1 MAMRMAAEVLKARA
15 FKTISTSRGNK
26 TLQRS
31 SWERVMR
38 ECQLADNF
46 RIDDLRRS
54 VLVKNIPDALLRK
67 EILEHRFSAVG
78 SVRKVFIRAPA
89 SYNPKA
95 IRASSLVSQDIASSS
110 AVVSFESGFSVATSL
125 EELNDAAVDVRY
137 PSSGMQIEIN
147 KGWEYGWMPRFS
159 RKPRGGSYRRILIRN
174 LPLAMTSFDL
184 RKLLNQLS
192 RTNYAM
198 MQWAVEDF
206 ENHISATAE
215 FQTTFDALCALEQL
229 NSISIEGNPIFAELY
244 PLNYNFNYSSLTDRR
259 KAYIQEFSNPSELFA
274 SVLKSTPSETD

>member
-1 MAMRMAAEVLKARA
+1 
-15 FKTISTSRGNK
+15 
-26 TLQRS
+26 
-31 SWERVMR
+31 
-38 ECQLADNF
+38 
-46 RIDDLRRS
+46 
-54 VLVKNIPDALLRK
+54 
-67 EILEHRFSAVG
+67 
-78 SVRKVFIRAPA
+78 
-89 SYNPKA
+89 
-95 IRASSLVSQDIASSS
+95 
-110 AVVSFESGFSVATSL
+110 
-125 EELNDAAVDVRY
+125 
-137 PSSGMQIEIN
+137 
-147 KGWEYGWMPRFS
+147 
-159 RKPRGGSYRRILIRN
+159 
-174 LPLAMTSFDL
+174 MTSFDL